1 MFTAAKLKNTPT
13 DSVVIMNIDE
23 NAFREF
29 TYVNPFFTDF
39 ARIEN
44 TSL

>member
-23 NAFREF
+23 NAFRDF
-29 TYVNPFFTDF
+29 TFVNPYFTDF
-39 ARIEN
+39 ARTQTN
-44 TSL
+44 L

>member
-29 TYVNPFFTDF
+29 TYTNPYFTDF
-39 ARIEN
+39 ARTEN